1 MKVSICKYKLLC
13 HVHIV
18 FVRTVHSS
26 DVADVIKRKLERLN
40 SRAAGLQDEGP
51 IDAFTVIHQSGL
63 ARQTSW
69 QVQVEEAVRD
79 ETDEFWQQV

>member
-1 MKVSICKYKLLC
+1 MT
-13 HVHIV
+13 
-18 FVRTVHSS
+18 TVHTS

-40 SRAAGLQDEGP
+40 SRAAGLQDAGP

-69 QVQVEEAVRD
+69 QVQVEGAVQD